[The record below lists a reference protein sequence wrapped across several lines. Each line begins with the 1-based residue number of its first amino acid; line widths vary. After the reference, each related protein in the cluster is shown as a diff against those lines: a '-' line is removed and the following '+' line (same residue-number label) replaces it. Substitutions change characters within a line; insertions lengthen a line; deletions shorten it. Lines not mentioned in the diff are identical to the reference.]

1 MVQIEISY
9 FMGGDLTLDFSEFSK
24 NLYKKLSGLT
34 SQAKFIGALF
44 NAAGSDFF
52 ELNPTYGTDGYQRK
66 VFNGTRSL
74 TQDMKDSFP
83 KPIDTK
89 KLMNFFQTRIGDKTL
104 PDIMEN
110 FDIHK
115 NELQDKELLCI
126 ALCTQFQN
134 IVLDVS
140 DVVDNIVPS
149 EYIGLLRASDI
160 GASKNAPYCFRDD
173 FCVINESP
181 EVKHTLSF
189 YQDFEHLW
197 TIKNTGKVTW
207 EYRYLEFT
215 NQSDI
220 RIKAKNKIIKIPKVK
235 PGDEICLKAEFN
247 SRGFE
252 GDYDALWEMKDID
265 GNLCFPNK
273 ETQLRVV
280 VTVSNGDEN
289 RLEA

>member
-1 MVQIEISY
+1 
-9 FMGGDLTLDFSEFSK
+9 MGGNLTLNFSDFSK

-34 SQAKFIGALF
+34 SQARFIGALF

-83 KPIDTK
+83 KPIETEE
-89 KLMNFFQTRIGDKTL
+89 LMNFFQTRIGDKTL
-104 PDIMEN
+104 PNIMEN
-110 FDIHK
+110 FDIPK
-115 NELQDKELLCI
+115 NELQNKELLCR

-134 IVLDVS
+134 IVSEVS
-140 DVVDNIVPS
+140 DEVDNIVPS
-149 EYIGLLRASDI
+149 EYIRLLRVSDNGAAS
-160 GASKNAPYCFRDD
+160 NAPYYFGDA
-173 FCVINESP
+173 FSVISESP
-181 EVKHTLSF
+181 EVRHTLSF
-189 YQDFEHLW
+189 YQDFEHEW

-207 EYRYLEFT
+207 ESRYLECI

-220 RIKAKNKIIKIPKVK
+220 RIKAKSKFIKIPKIK
-235 PGDEICLKAEFN
+235 PGDEICLKAEFD

-252 GDYDALWEMKDID
+252 GDYNALWEMKDID

-280 VTVSNGDEN
+280 VTVSN
-289 RLEA
+289 